1 MEIRVTAT
9 DPNSGATATAVK
21 GFKYRGDDTNS
32 TISGSP
38 SNTDCGVTGTM
49 AEVNEESGLMT
60 NGSKKMLYSYLEI
73 D

>member
-32 TISGSP
+32 TTTGSP
-38 SNTDCGVTGTM
+38 SNTDCGVAGTM
-49 AEVNEESGLMT
+49 AEVTEDSDLTE
-60 NGSKKMLYSYLEI
+60 NGQKKLLYSYLEI